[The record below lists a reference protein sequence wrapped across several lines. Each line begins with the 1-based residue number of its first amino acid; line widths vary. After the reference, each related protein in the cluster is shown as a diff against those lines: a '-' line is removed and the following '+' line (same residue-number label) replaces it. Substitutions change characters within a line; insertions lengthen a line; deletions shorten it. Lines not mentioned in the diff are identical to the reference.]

1 MVVQGRTKAKTQ
13 PNRKSPVANIT
24 NISSLKRFP
33 DKDYALDLL
42 HQLAV
47 AVAPI
52 VNHYKFKV
60 GMLCE
65 MSPKSPNLLGL
76 NVNKGQKILIRLR
89 TPYNEK
95 LFFPMSDLIG
105 TFLHELTHN
114 VHGPHDNKFY
124 TLLDELRNKYETGA
138 FSSGSYVCEENK
150 LGGAY
155 VPPWLLSVT
164 VRQKRLDAV
173 SKVKYKSE
181 SRRLGG
187 PLNVLRPKDLKAA
200 MADAAERRLKDSKW
214 CGGEVNEEELGLAGQ
229 DCDTPA
235 EKLKE
240 YKEVIDLTNEG
251 ADIEP
256 VTEPEV
262 IVIDACETKSRSSSP
277 ALSLSV
283 SDTSFEVKFS
293 PTKSPFPF
301 NGALPFRR
309 VLFSLSPPSLSPGKL
324 FIGENGIYPRLKL
337 VADIDFGRIIEWT
350 EVSEERVKDT
360 KKKNKVK
367 KAKLKPAPKRKRK
380 EVKTITFS
388 ELLAAQT
395 KPLPPATQKS
405 L

>member
-52 VNHYKFKV
+52 INHYNFKV

-89 TPYNEK
+89 TPHNEK

-124 TLLDELRNKYETGA
+124 ALLDELRNKYETGA

-229 DCDTPA
+229 DSDTPA

-360 KKKNKVK
+360 KKKNKVR
-367 KAKLKPAPKRKRK
+367 KAKLKPVPKRKRK
-380 EVKTITFS
+380 EVKSITFS

-395 KPLPPATQKS
+395 KPLPPATPKS
-405 L
+405 V